1 MSADAMTVDHV
12 LATTRAVRKRLDLE
26 RPVSAEVIEE
36 CLRIALQAP
45 TSSNGQDWEFV
56 VVTDPGLRQGL
67 AEIYRRAAGVPEAG
81 FDQPDDDLSSSD
93 YLTQHLQDVPVLVI
107 PCIPGRTERASVAD
121 QAAIWGSIL
130 PATWSF
136 MLAARVRGLGT
147 VWTTY
152 HLDLEREAADLLG
165 IPYDE
170 YMQAGLIPVAYY
182 KGQDFRPAKRKAVA
196 DVTHWNRW

>member
-121 QAAIWGSIL
+121 QAA
-130 PATWSF
+130 
-136 MLAARVRGLGT
+136 
-147 VWTTY
+147 
-152 HLDLEREAADLLG
+152 DLG
-165 IPYDE
+165 IDP
-170 YMQAGLIPVAYY
+170 AGHLELHACRSRARSRHRLDDVPP
-182 KGQDFRPAKRKAVA
+182 RPRARGS
-196 DVTHWNRW
+196 